1 MRFMHSI
8 SNNRWKN
15 AIDFQLRRYNFG
27 NTLHS
32 VGGTA
37 CYFNGV
43 FSFHFVCDREHTPH
57 HTNFACVIV
66 FWFDLISSSSSS
78 SIFGVFL
85 SNVVELCVLAVNFR
99 RFDRINFRNC
109 LTCVY
114 VYRLRC
120 ECFHVTQLNREK
132 TNEVTY
138 KINNIKEKNSW
149 HEIVVNCNQWT
160 FELKNCVSS
169 SSSSRQNQ
177 LGFRCFRC

>member
-43 FSFHFVCDREHTPH
+43 FRFHFVCDREHTPH

-109 LTCVY
+109 LTCLPVCMFIGCG
-114 VYRLRC
+114 VSVFMSPSWTGKKRTKWLTRLTTSKKKTLGTKSWSI
-120 ECFHVTQLNREK
+120 VISGLLNL
-132 TNEVTY
+132 
-138 KINNIKEKNSW
+138 KIA
-149 HEIVVNCNQWT
+149 
-160 FELKNCVSS
+160 
-169 SSSSRQNQ
+169 
-177 LGFRCFRC
+177 